1 MKEQLDSYFELS
13 KRGSNFRIEIL
24 AGLSTFLSLSYIFI
38 VNPAILSDA
47 GMDPS
52 FVLFATI
59 VTSGLATIA
68 MGIWGRLP
76 FALAPGLEM
85 NAYIAYAVVAVMG
98 FTWQEAIGGVFWSGI
113 VFMVLT
119 LTGIREA
126 IIHSIPTK
134 MKFALSLSVGVFVM
148 AIGLRLSGILVWE
161 GVWLRDIGSLQSK
174 EAFALYMGIVC
185 IIALRRMKVR
195 AAILISIIVV
205 SVYCHFVG
213 IGKGAATAG
222 FGRMFDGIGGFDI
235 SVLWRN
241 PSIITAVVVLFLID
255 FYGSVAKFIGLTMK
269 TPITEVDAQDRVVVP
284 RTKQALMVDGIATTL
299 GSYLGTS
306 SVTTFVESAVGIAAG
321 GVTGITAIT
330 CGVLML
336 FCLFLMPLLVYV
348 PVVATTGTL
357 VYVGWILIPRDEI
370 RQSYT
375 SVDKAVAIILPI
387 IVLFTF
393 SLDRAML
400 VGFVAYIVVD
410 FIQKRKVN
418 YVLALSSILLA
429 LGWILQMKSS

>member
-1 MKEQLDSYFELS
+1 MKERIDLFFEVT
-13 KRGSNFRIEIL
+13 KRGSNFRIEAL

-38 VNPAILSDA
+38 VNPAILADA

-68 MGIWGRLP
+68 MGFWGKLP

-85 NAYIAYAVVAVMG
+85 NAYIAYAVVATMG
-98 FTWQEAIGGVFWSGI
+98 YTWQEALGGVFWSGV
-113 VFMVLT
+113 VFVILT
-119 LTGIREA
+119 LTGVREA

-148 AIGLRLSGILVWE
+148 AIGLRLSGILIWD
-161 GVWLRDIGSLQSK
+161 GVWLKEIGTLLSK
-174 EAFALYMGIVC
+174 EAIALYLGILL
-185 IIALRRMKVR
+185 IIILRKFRVR
-195 AAILISIIVV
+195 AAILISIILV
-205 SVYCHFVG
+205 SVYCNIVG
-213 IGKGAATAG
+213 IGKGANPAG
-222 FGRMFDGIGGFDI
+222 FDRMFDGVGGLDI
-235 SVLWRN
+235 SVLWKT
-241 PSIITAVVVLFLID
+241 PGIITAVVVLFLID

-269 TPITEVDAQDRVVVP
+269 TPITKIDSQNRVIVP
-284 RTKQALMVDGIATTL
+284 RTKQALMVDGVATTM
-299 GSYLGTS
+299 GSWLGTS

-321 GVTGITAIT
+321 GVTGISAIT

-336 FCLFLMPLLVYV
+336 LCLFIMPLLVYV

-357 VYVGWILIPRDEI
+357 IYVGWVLIPREDI
-370 RQSYT
+370 RISYT
-375 SVDKAVAIILPI
+375 KIDKIIAIILPV

-400 VGFVAYIVVD
+400 VGFLAYIVVD
-410 FIQKRKVN
+410 YLEKKKIN
-418 YVLALSSILLA
+418 YVLAVSSLLLA
-429 LGWILQMKSS
+429 LGWVLQL